1 MRARAGLRPG
11 LVALVSAAMLMS
23 GCGGLSAAPG
33 DATPSP
39 TPTAYPTASPSPY
52 EGPAGS
58 GEYAGLR
65 LSADGL
71 GPIVLGLDVAEG
83 RERGWVARLPH
94 CDRWGAS
101 PVLIAEGVDLV
112 FDESD
117 RLAEIWLGNPV
128 HPTVEGARVG
138 MRLEE
143 IAYLYGPRL
152 AFERRGAVSG
162 TLRLPL
168 VRNGDR
174 EVVFFG
180 IGDED
185 ATPGPH
191 APVSAIG
198 ARAYGGDIERP
209 QC

>member
-1 MRARAGLRPG
+1 MAGVT
-11 LVALVSAAMLMS
+11 LVLS
-23 GCGGLSAAPG
+23 GCGAAPSTPG
-33 DATPSP
+33 DPSPSP

-52 EGPAGS
+52 EGPGGS

-65 LSADGL
+65 LSTDGL
-71 GPIVLGLDVAEG
+71 GPILLGLDVAEG
-83 RERGWVARLPH
+83 RQRGWVTRLPH
-94 CDRWGAS
+94 CDRWGSS
-101 PVLIAEGVDLV
+101 PALIAEGVDLL

-117 RLAEIWLGNPV
+117 RLAEIWLGHPA

-143 IAYLYGPRL
+143 IAYVYGPRL
-152 AFERRGAVSG
+152 TFERRGSVSG
-162 TLRLPL
+162 VQYVPL
-168 VRNGDR
+168 VRAGDR
-174 EVVFFG
+174 ELVFFG

-185 ATPGPH
+185 ATPSPH

-209 QC
+209 AC